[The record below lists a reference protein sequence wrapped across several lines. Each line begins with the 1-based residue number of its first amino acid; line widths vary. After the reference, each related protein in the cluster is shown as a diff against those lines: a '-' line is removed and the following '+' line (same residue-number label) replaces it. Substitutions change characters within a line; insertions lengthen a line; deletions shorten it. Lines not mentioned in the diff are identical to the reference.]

1 MFLIHLLIVG
11 DGPVHHQLEA
21 QARRLGLVGAV
32 TFTGRVT
39 HAEVRPHVAAMDVC
53 VSPHSTFYASPMKV
67 LEYMAMG
74 KAVIAPAMDNIRD
87 LIGDGRNGRLFEPGM
102 TKTLTAAMRDLVE
115 DVQLRRTL
123 GEKARRSV
131 VDQFNWRCN
140 ALQIVKAAGNLIGS
154 TTGG

>member
-1 MFLIHLLIVG
+1 
-11 DGPVHHQLEA
+11 
-21 QARRLGLVGAV
+21 
-32 TFTGRVT
+32 
-39 HAEVRPHVAAMDVC
+39 MDVC

-123 GEKARRSV
+123 GERHGVQLLTSSIGAAMHCRSS
-131 VDQFNWRCN
+131 RPPE
-140 ALQIVKAAGNLIGS
+140 
-154 TTGG
+154 T